1 MKLLHISDLHLGKR
15 LGEYRLFE
23 EQTALLDWVIETAIA
38 YQVNGILL
46 AGDIY
51 DRSVPPVEAVALLNR
66 FLTRLC
72 AEKIPLFAISGNHDS
87 PERIAFGSELFE
99 KSGIYFSPVYDGQIR
114 TIPLEADGERVYIHL
129 LPFLKP
135 THVRMALGLEAP
147 VAEAETDEPTLHGMT
162 YTEAMAEVLD
172 RLPLPEDGKNILV
185 CHQFLTGALRSDSEE
200 VPLVGTL
207 DAIDVSLLDR
217 FDYVA
222 LGHLHRAQTVGG
234 REQVRYSGT
243 LMPYAFSETEE
254 KGCILVDTTEGI
266 HTTFLPVPA
275 GLTHTLATIEGS
287 YDTLIRLDYRE
298 SCPHREDYLKIIL
311 EEDTPVPDAMAKLST
326 VYPRVVQLQYKGQG
340 GNVYRESMDGAMDE
354 STDETLSPDAVF
366 AVFFEK
372 QNGIPLSEED
382 KNTICALLR
391 EEGEEPCDL

>member
-23 EQTALLDWVIETAIA
+23 EQAALLDWVIETA
-38 YQVNGILL
+38 QTHHVQGILL

-51 DRSVPPVEAVALLNR
+51 DRSVPPVEAVALLDR

-129 LPFLKP
+129 LPFLRP

-147 VAEAETDEPTLHGMT
+147 EAEAETDESTLHGMT

-172 RLPLPEDGKNILV
+172 RLTLPRNGKNILV

-207 DAIDVSLLDR
+207 DAIDVSLFDQ

-222 LGHLHRAQTVGG
+222 LGHLHRAQIVGG

-287 YDTLIRLDYRE
+287 YDTLCRLDYRE

-311 EEDTPVPDAMAKLST
+311 EEDTPVPDAMAKLSKM
-326 VYPRVVQLQYKGQG
+326 YPRVVQLQYKGQG
-340 GNVYRESMDGAMDE
+340 GNVFAESMMDE
-354 STDETLSPDAVF
+354 VIDETLSPDAVF
-366 AVFFEK
+366 AAFFEK

-382 KNTICALLR
+382 KNTICALLA

>member
-1 MKLLHISDLHLGKR
+1 M
-15 LGEYRLFE
+15 E
-23 EQTALLDWVIETAIA
+23 
-38 YQVNGILL
+38 
-46 AGDIY
+46 
-51 DRSVPPVEAVALLNR
+51 
-66 FLTRLC
+66 
-72 AEKIPLFAISGNHDS
+72 
-87 PERIAFGSELFE
+87 GS
-99 KSGIYFSPVYDGQIR
+99 
-114 TIPLEADGERVYIHL
+114 GERVYIHL

-222 LGHLHRAQTVGG
+222 LGHLHRAQIVGG

-354 STDETLSPDAVF
+354 SIDETLSPDAVF
-366 AVFFEK
+366 AAFFEK

-382 KNTICALLR
+382 KNTICALLA

>member
-15 LGEYRLFE
+15 VGEYRLLD
-23 EQTALLDWVIETAIA
+23 EQAVLLNWVLETARENHV
-38 YQVNGILL
+38 QGILL

-51 DRSVPPVEAVALLNR
+51 DRSVPPVEAVTLFDS
-66 FLTRLC
+66 FLTRLS

-114 TIPLEADGERVYIHL
+114 TISLENEDERVYIHL

-135 THVRMALGLEAP
+135 IHVRQALGESG
-147 VAEAETDEPTLHGMT
+147 DENEGEGMPLS
-162 YTEAMAEVLD
+162 YSDAMATVLS
-172 RLPLPEDGKNILV
+172 RLRLSRNGCNILV
-185 CHQFLTGALRSDSEE
+185 CHQFLTGATRSDSEE

-207 DAIDVSLLDR
+207 DAIDATLFDR

-222 LGHLHRAQTVGG
+222 LGHLHRAQTVAG
-234 REQVRYSGT
+234 REHIRYCGT
-243 LMPYAFSETEE
+243 LMPYAFSETDT
-254 KGCILVDTTEGI
+254 KGCILLDTAGGI

-275 GLTHTLATIEGS
+275 GLTHTLSTIAGP
-287 YDTLIRLDYRE
+287 YDTLIRLDYRD
-298 SCPHREDYLKIIL
+298 SCPYREDYLRILL
-311 EEDTPVPDAMAKLST
+311 EEDTPVPDAMAKLSV

-340 GNVYRESMDGAMDE
+340 GIGVTESIDAPIE
-354 STDETLSPDAVF
+354 ETLSPDAVF
-366 AVFFEK
+366 AAFFEK
-372 QNGIPLSEED
+372 QNGIPLSDED

-391 EEGEEPCDL
+391 EEGEDPCDH

>member
-15 LGEYRLFE
+15 LGEYRLLE
-23 EQTALLDWVIETAIA
+23 EQAALLRWVIETAIA

-51 DRSVPPVEAVALLNR
+51 DRSVPPVEAVALLDS

-99 KSGIYFSPVYDGQIR
+99 KSGIYFSPVYDGHIR
-114 TIPLEADGERVYIHL
+114 TVPLEEGGERVYIHL

-147 VAEAETDEPTLHGMT
+147 VAETDETTFRGMT

-172 RLPLPEDGKNILV
+172 RLTLPEDGKNILV

-254 KGCILVDTTEGI
+254 KGCILVDTAEGI
-266 HTTFLPVPA
+266 HTTFLPVPQN
-275 GLTHTLATIEGS
+275 LTHTLATIEGS

-366 AVFFEK
+366 AAFFEK

-382 KNTICALLR
+382 KNTICALLA

>member
-15 LGEYRLFE
+15 LGEYRLLE
-23 EQTALLDWVIETAIA
+23 EQAALLRWVIETA
-38 YQVNGILL
+38 QTHHVQGILL

-51 DRSVPPVEAVALLNR
+51 DRSVPPVEAVALLDR

-114 TIPLEADGERVYIHL
+114 TIPLEEDGERVYIHL
-129 LPFLKP
+129 LPFLRP
-135 THVRMALGLEAP
+135 THVRMALGLESP
-147 VAEAETDEPTLHGMT
+147 EAETDEPTLHGMT

-172 RLPLPEDGKNILV
+172 RLTLPQNGKNILV

-287 YDTLIRLDYRE
+287 YDTLCRLDYRE

-340 GNVYRESMDGAMDE
+340 GNVLPESMDGAMDE
-354 STDETLSPDAVF
+354 SRDETLSPDAVF
-366 AVFFEK
+366 AAFFEK

-382 KNTICALLR
+382 KNTICALLA